1 MSKVYLVA
9 SGKGGTGKTMFAVNL
24 GSSYAQKGYKVVIV
38 DMDMGLRNL
47 DLYLGL
53 ENNVVYDVYDVM
65 SGVCRIRQAL
75 IRDRRFDNL
84 YIIGSSP
91 EREKGDL
98 TPLHVKVLCDKL
110 KQEFDYII
118 VDAPSGIDDG
128 MVLAASGADS
138 AIIVA
143 TPEYAALRDA
153 DMVDRAVMKLGIPK
167 RYFVINKLIAEMM
180 NAGYIPGLEEIT
192 NMMRARLLGIIQF
205 DMNINISTNI
215 GEPIVLKRESY
226 IRCNFSNIVDRLIK
240 EELMEMRKGTAVL

>member
-84 YIIGSSP
+84 YIMDI
-91 EREKGDL
+91 
-98 TPLHVKVLCDKL
+98 
-110 KQEFDYII
+110 
-118 VDAPSGIDDG
+118 
-128 MVLAASGADS
+128 MVTGVNWL
-138 AIIVA
+138 
-143 TPEYAALRDA
+143 
-153 DMVDRAVMKLGIPK
+153 
-167 RYFVINKLIAEMM
+167 
-180 NAGYIPGLEEIT
+180 
-192 NMMRARLLGIIQF
+192 
-205 DMNINISTNI
+205 
-215 GEPIVLKRESY
+215 
-226 IRCNFSNIVDRLIK
+226 
-240 EELMEMRKGTAVL
+240 

>member
-9 SGKGGTGKTMFAVNL
+9 SGKGGTGKTMFAANL
-24 GSSYAQKGYKVVIV
+24 GSSYAQKGYKVVII

-65 SGVCRIRQAL
+65 TGVCKIKQAL
-75 IRDRRFDNL
+75 VKDHRFDNL

-98 TPLHVKVLCDKL
+98 TPLHVKVLCEKL
-110 KQEFDYII
+110 KTDFDYII

-128 MVLAASGADS
+128 MVLASAGADA

-153 DMVDRAVMKLGIPK
+153 DMVDRVILKMGIRN
-167 RYFVINKLIAEMM
+167 RYLIINKLSAPLME
-180 NAGYIPGLEEIT
+180 AGCIPGLQEIT
-192 NMMRARLLGIIQF
+192 HMIRAKLIGIIQF
-205 DMNINISTNI
+205 DTNINLSTNL
-215 GEPIVLKRESY
+215 GEPIVMIQNTY
-226 IRCNFSNIVDRLIK
+226 IQKNFNNIVDRLIK
-240 EELMEMRKGTAVL
+240 ETKESR